1 MIYYSTTVT
10 QIGVEVHDLIDGGVL
25 ILYADGAP
33 AALAEVSIQH
43 KVEQESKQ
51 LAPPVGAQVQIGNLS
66 ARITA
71 MGDTAWH
78 KVTDLGHV
86 VFSFNGATTADRP
99 GEICT
104 TPLDTEAL
112 KAILTAG
119 CKLEITG

>member
-10 QIGVEVHDLIDGGVL
+10 EVGIEVHDLIDGGVL

-33 AALAEVSIQH
+33 AALAEVSVQH
-43 KVEQESKQ
+43 KVEHESKQ
-51 LAPPVGAQVQIGNLS
+51 QAPGVGNTVQIGSLS

-71 MGDTAWH
+71 MGGTAWH

-86 VFSFNGATTADRP
+86 VFSFTGAPVAERP

-104 TPLDTEAL
+104 TPLDLEAL
-112 KAILTAG
+112 KAIVTTG
-119 CKLEITG
+119 CKIEIAG

>member
-33 AALAEVSIQH
+33 AALAEVSVLH

-51 LAPPVGAQVQIGNLS
+51 LVPPVGARVQIGSLS
-66 ARITA
+66 AQITA
-71 MGDTAWH
+71 VGDTAWY

-86 VFSFNGATTADRP
+86 VFSFNGATVADRP

-104 TPLDTEAL
+104 TPLDAEAL
-112 KAILTAG
+112 KAALNVG

>member
-10 QIGVEVHDLIDGGVL
+10 QVGIEVHDLIEGGVL

-33 AALAEVSIQH
+33 AALAEVSVQH
-43 KVEQESKQ
+43 KVVQESKQ
-51 LAPPVGAQVQIGNLS
+51 LAPPVGAQVQIGDLS

-71 MGDTAWH
+71 MGDTAWL

-86 VFSFNGATTADRP
+86 VFSFNGAAVAERP

-104 TPLDTEAL
+104 TPLDAEAL
-112 KAILTAG
+112 KAALSTG